1 MPEHALCNAHHLRE
15 LQGVIEA
22 HPDHKWAVIPIMNQN
37 AGILGVEI
45 WFRIKLEKPTI
56 AKATRGFFK

>member
-1 MPEHALCNAHHLRE
+1 
-15 LQGVIEA
+15 
-22 HPDHKWAVIPIMNQN
+22 MNQN

-56 AKATRGFFK
+56 AKATRGFFQVKSLGKILSIKTRSLIHDGYNYSA